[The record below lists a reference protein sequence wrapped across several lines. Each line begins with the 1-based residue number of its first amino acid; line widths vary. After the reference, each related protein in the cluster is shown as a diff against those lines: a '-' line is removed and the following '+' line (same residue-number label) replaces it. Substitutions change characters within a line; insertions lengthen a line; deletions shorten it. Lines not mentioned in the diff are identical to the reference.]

1 MAGGNIQCPDLKARF
16 LIVMSPPRSL
26 AKGFT
31 LVEMLVVLAIILVL
45 SAMLLPVL
53 EAALKRGESTSCLS
67 NLHHL
72 SMAAQLYS
80 DDYDE
85 RIVPAMLP
93 HPRAS
98 GVCWDVTLQPY
109 LHNREILVCPTDEAP
124 RWVRGALCE
133 PHSYGINLALAQVG
147 GYMGS
152 SLLRSQ
158 VERPTEVILFC
169 ELNGARFVTYG
180 VDYDAGGLERVAVRR
195 HGLGANYSFA
205 DGHTKWLQP
214 ERTIDP
220 RNLWRP

>member
-1 MAGGNIQCPDLKARF
+1 MSDDT
-16 LIVMSPPRSL
+16 VMSWSRSPTD
-26 AKGFT
+26 GFT
-31 LVEMLVVLAIILVL
+31 LVEMIVVLAIILVL

-53 EAALKRGESTSCLS
+53 EAALGQGERTSCLS
-67 NLHHL
+67 NMHHIGV
-72 SMAAQLYS
+72 AAQLYC

-93 HPRAS
+93 HPTAS

-109 LHNREILVCPTDEAP
+109 LHNRQILLCPTDETP

-147 GYMGS
+147 GYMGA

-158 VERPTEVILFC
+158 VERPAEVILFC
-169 ELNGARFVTYG
+169 ELNGARFVTHG
-180 VDYDAGGLERVAVRR
+180 VDYDAGGLEKVATRR

-214 ERTIDP
+214 EMTVDP
-220 RNLWRP
+220 CNLWCP